1 MTSGIY
7 ALHDWD
13 GKLTSEERW
22 VARLRKLEAHEAWTK
37 VPPEKPY
44 GSLEALLKA
53 EIGVDVQE
61 SVAIVKTRAM
71 AAKALTKHGE
81 LGWGRSRVD
90 NVNSTQ
96 GGNSVDYFT
105 ARIARDRPDILE
117 RMKAGEF
124 SSVRQAAKEAG
135 IVNERLSVP
144 KDPTRAAQYLKRRFT
159 KTEFDAFK
167 KELLA

>member
-7 ALHDWD
+7 ALHDSD

-22 VARLRKLEAHEAWTK
+22 VDRLRKLEAHEAWTK

-53 EIGVDVQE
+53 EIGTGVEESIKVVKLRRRGRPTLQE
-61 SVAIVKTRAM
+61 TDK
-71 AAKALTKHGE
+71 GN
-81 LGWGRSRVD
+81 
-90 NVNSTQ
+90 NVTLKMR
-96 GGNSVDYFT
+96 GNYAEYLA

-144 KDPTRAAQYLKRRFT
+144 ADPIRAAQYLKRRFT

>member
-1 MTSGIY
+1 
-7 ALHDWD
+7 
-13 GKLTSEERW
+13 
-22 VARLRKLEAHEAWTK
+22 
-37 VPPEKPY
+37 
-44 GSLEALLKA
+44 
-53 EIGVDVQE
+53 
-61 SVAIVKTRAM
+61 VAIVKTRAM
-71 AAKALTKHGE
+71 AAKLIKPVKHAGP
-81 LGWGRSRVD
+81 GRGHKKTGDDVTGFQR
-90 NVNSTQ
+90 
-96 GGNSVDYFT
+96 GNSADYFT

-144 KDPTRAAQYLKRRFT
+144 ADPTRAAQYLKRRFT

>member
-1 MTSGIY
+1 
-7 ALHDWD
+7 
-13 GKLTSEERW
+13 
-22 VARLRKLEAHEAWTK
+22 
-37 VPPEKPY
+37 
-44 GSLEALLKA
+44 LKKRGNHA
-53 EIGVDVQE
+53 EYL
-61 SVAIVKTRAM
+61 A
-71 AAKALTKHGE
+71 
-81 LGWGRSRVD
+81 
-90 NVNSTQ
+90 
-96 GGNSVDYFT
+96 

-144 KDPTRAAQYLKRRFT
+144 ADPVRAAQYLKRRFT